1 MDRIDHD
8 GLRHG
13 GLADTETPVS
23 LGYDRIRFT
32 APVFLGDTIT
42 VTYTITELHPVPA
55 TSEARSRRATSRAR
69 PSQSP
74 STSRS
79 GSEELMCHLDLIT
92 AAAWPAS
99 RRYQATP

>member
-32 APVFLGDTIT
+32 ARVFLGDTIT
-42 VTYTITELHPVPA
+42 VTYTITELHPVPRHFRSKIEASNQQGA
-55 TSEARSRRATSRAR
+55 TVAVAEHVPKWIRRADV
-69 PSQSP
+69 SP
-74 STSRS
+74 
-79 GSEELMCHLDLIT
+79 
-92 AAAWPAS
+92 
-99 RRYQATP
+99 